1 MNTVIDLDAFYDD
14 PKAAGEGPG
23 EENMEDIEDTGLSP
37 YLDDIE
43 EDFAKDIPSP
53 VRAAS
58 VEGENL
64 LVGTGT
70 HLVELVSVQAPA
82 PTLSLK
88 MPSLSAPSKALPA
101 IFAAVVASKSLPS
114 YPATSIQS
122 SGSFSKVVTPTVR
135 AGSSDSQQKKKVVIS
150 LDNFSFNDV
159 PASLGSAQ
167 SVSTAPASKAVGP
180 PPSSPD
186 WTGLGNLPSAGD
198 MDLGGSQ
205 APLSVPNSSTMPSF
219 RRGEGSAVVPLV
231 RVQIN
236 EGIVAESIQG
246 RFPESLS
253 LSLGSSDDA
262 ILEAILRDSKGPFSV
277 GVDHHHLGSS
287 FEIASQ
293 LDVLPAQYRAAKD
306 LFFDPDCLCSSQ
318 SFGEIRK
325 GSIQEMEAFM
335 DTYANFLPRLSAF
348 SVSDSYL
355 IIFLLNLILLPSLY
369 SFVCIF
375 ASISMLVIPYSRFI
389 GLNALI

>member
-64 LVGTGT
+64 LVGTGA

-101 IFAAVVASKSLPS
+101 ILVAVVASKSLPS

-122 SGSFSKVVTPTVR
+122 SGSFSKVVTPVVR
-135 AGSSDSQQKKKVVIS
+135 VKISDSQPKKKVVIS
-150 LDNFSFNDV
+150 LGIFSFNAM
-159 PASLGSAQ
+159 PPLLRSAQ
-167 SVSTAPASKAVGP
+167 SVSIAPVRKAVGP

-186 WTGLGNLPSAGD
+186 
-198 MDLGGSQ
+198 
-205 APLSVPNSSTMPSF
+205 
-219 RRGEGSAVVPLV
+219 
-231 RVQIN
+231 
-236 EGIVAESIQG
+236 
-246 RFPESLS
+246 
-253 LSLGSSDDA
+253 
-262 ILEAILRDSKGPFSV
+262 
-277 GVDHHHLGSS
+277 
-287 FEIASQ
+287 
-293 LDVLPAQYRAAKD
+293 
-306 LFFDPDCLCSSQ
+306 
-318 SFGEIRK
+318 
-325 GSIQEMEAFM
+325 
-335 DTYANFLPRLSAF
+335 
-348 SVSDSYL
+348 
-355 IIFLLNLILLPSLY
+355 
-369 SFVCIF
+369 
-375 ASISMLVIPYSRFI
+375 
-389 GLNALI
+389 